1 MKVITLLILLIGLG
15 ITSFP
20 QTKITWDDLK
30 FKSTKKVWNEE
41 FQAVYEKPRFAK
53 KAKKLDSTKIIITGH
68 FVPVDILSK
77 YYILSASEFHSF
89 CGNINQYDELI
100 AVKIELDSNIRTN
113 DVITLTGT
121 LALNTDDIL
130 QLNYILEDAK
140 IVEKEPIK
148 ITWEDLKLDSTSEVW
163 NEEFQSKTPICHIN
177 NETKKLNGKKVQ
189 ISGHFVPIDIEA
201 QYFALTFE
209 EVNSHS
215 FFHGNIY
222 PSHIIDLIISPQ
234 IIPNMNEKV
243 TIIGTLVLNEDDF
256 LKLNFIL
263 ENAKIIA
270 DK

>member
-1 MKVITLLILLIGLG
+1 MKALTLLILLIGFG
-15 ITSFP
+15 TTGFS
-20 QTKITWDDLK
+20 QTEVTWKDLK

-41 FQAVYEKPRFAK
+41 FQAYYEIPRFAK

-140 IVEKEPIK
+140 IVVQEPIK
-148 ITWEDLKLDSTSEVW
+148 ITWEDLKFESTEEVW
-163 NEEFQSKTPICHIN
+163 NEEFQSIYLVPNFTDKAKELENLEIKITGYV
-177 NETKKLNGKKVQ
+177 L
-189 ISGHFVPIDIEA
+189 PIDVESGYYILSNGNTHNSCFPVANADEA
-201 QYFALTFE
+201 IDLTFKPE
-209 EVNSHS
+209 
-215 FFHGNIY
+215 
-222 PSHIIDLIISPQ
+222 SPLKDNQ
-234 IIPNMNEKV
+234 EY
-243 TIIGTLVLNEDDF
+243 TFIGV
-256 LKLNFIL
+256 LKLNREDLLQLNYIL
-263 ENAKIIA
+263 LDIKIT